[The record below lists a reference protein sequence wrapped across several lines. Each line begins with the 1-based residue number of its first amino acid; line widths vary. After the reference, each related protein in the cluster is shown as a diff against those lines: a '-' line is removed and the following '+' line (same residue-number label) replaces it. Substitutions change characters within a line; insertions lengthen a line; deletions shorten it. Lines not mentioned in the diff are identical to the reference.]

1 MNMID
6 FEVDSTHKSAG
17 IAYRIQRAGAAHLL
31 LIAMLHYIGFEL
43 R

>member
-17 IAYRIQRAGAAHLL
+17 IAYRIQRAGAFVTDRNA
-31 LIAMLHYIGFEL
+31 ALHWV
-43 R
+43 